1 MNEMVKKLI
10 ALITFSVSVLFSSY
24 PAFALDVPEVKS
36 VKVADGIHMLSGKG
50 GNVGVFI
57 GKDGTFVID
66 DQFAP
71 MTSKLMAK
79 IKSLGG
85 DEPKFLVNTHFHGDH
100 TGGNENF
107 GKQGAMIVAHHNVR
121 ERLKQG
127 YKIAAFNNTTPPAP
141 DEALPV
147 ITYSSKMHFHINSED
162 IHLIHVANAH
172 TDGDTIIHFK
182 NANVIHAGD
191 LFFNGF
197 YPFIDGGNGG
207 SVKGVIKAA
216 EAMLAITNAETKII
230 PGHGP
235 IAERKDLEKYHQML
249 KIAYNNLLALKK
261 QGLSAAEAKSKKPLA
276 ELDKD
281 WSGGIFKSDKWIDV
295 IYPAV
300 N

>member
-1 MNEMVKKLI
+1 MIKKLI
-10 ALITFSVSVLFSSY
+10 TLMTFSASVLISSHQVM
-24 PAFALDVPEVKS
+24 ALDVPKVNA
-36 VKVADGIHMLSGKG
+36 VKVANGIHMLTGKG

-71 MTSKLMAK
+71 MTPKLMEK

-85 DEPKFLVNTHFHGDH
+85 DTPKFLVNTHFHGDH

-107 GKQGAMIVAHHNVR
+107 GKKGTMIVSHENVR
-121 ERLKQG
+121 ERLQKG
-127 YKIAAFNNTTPPAP
+127 YEIAAFNNKTPPAP
-141 DEALPV
+141 AVALPV
-147 ITYSSKMHFHINSED
+147 ITYSNKMHFHINTENVN
-162 IHLIHVANAH
+162 LIHVSNAH
-172 TDGDTIIHFK
+172 TDGDTFIHFK

-207 SVKGVIKAA
+207 SVKGLIDAVDT
-216 EAMLAITNAETKII
+216 MLSVSNDKTQII

-235 IAERKDLEKYHQML
+235 LANKKDLMAYRDML
-249 KIAYNNLLALKK
+249 KTAYSNLLKLKK
-261 QGLSAAEAKSKKPLA
+261 QGLTADQAKAKKPLA
-276 ELDKD
+276 ELDKA
-281 WSGGIFKSDKWIDV
+281 WSGGIFKTDKWIDV
-295 IYPAV
+295 VYPAV

>member
-1 MNEMVKKLI
+1 MMKKLI
-10 ALITFSVSVLFSSY
+10 TLMTFSVSVLFSSQQVM
-24 PAFALDVPEVKS
+24 ALDVPKVNA
-36 VKVADGIHMLSGKG
+36 VKVADGIHMLVGKG

-71 MTSKLMAK
+71 MTPQLMET

-85 DEPKFLVNTHFHGDH
+85 DTPKFLVNTHFHGDH

-107 GKQGAMIVAHHNVR
+107 GKKGAMIVSHHNVR
-121 ERLKQG
+121 ERLQEG
-127 YKIAAFNNTTPPAP
+127 YEIAAFNNKTPPAP
-141 DEALPV
+141 AAALPV
-147 ITYSSKMHFHINSED
+147 ITYSSKMHFHINKED
-162 IHLIHVANAH
+162 VNLVHVANAH
-172 TDGDTIIHFK
+172 TDGDTFIHFK

-197 YPFIDGGNGG
+197 YPFIDGANGG
-207 SVKGVIKAA
+207 SVKGVMDAA
-216 EAMLAITNAETKII
+216 NTMLSVINDDTKII

-235 IAERKDLEKYHQML
+235 IANKKDLEAYRDML
-249 KIAYNNLLALKK
+249 KTAYTNLLALKN
-261 QGLSAAEAKSKKPLA
+261 QGLSADEAKVKKPLA

-281 WSGGIFKSDKWIDV
+281 WSGGIFKTDKWIEV

>member
-1 MNEMVKKLI
+1 MIKKLI
-10 ALITFSVSVLFSSY
+10 TLMTFSASVLISSHQVM
-24 PAFALDVPEVKS
+24 ALDVPKVNA
-36 VKVADGIHMLSGKG
+36 VKVANGIHMLTGKG

-71 MTSKLMAK
+71 MTPKLMEK

-85 DEPKFLVNTHFHGDH
+85 DTPKFLVNTHFHGDH

-107 GKQGAMIVAHHNVR
+107 GKKGTMIVSHENVR
-121 ERLKQG
+121 ERLKKG
-127 YKIAAFNNTTPPAP
+127 YEIAAFNNKTPPAP
-141 DEALPV
+141 AVALPV
-147 ITYSSKMHFHINSED
+147 ITYSNKMHFHINTED
-162 IHLIHVANAH
+162 VNLIHVSNAH
-172 TDGDTIIHFK
+172 TDGDTFIHFK

-207 SVKGVIKAA
+207 SVKGLIDAVDT
-216 EAMLAITNAETKII
+216 MLSVSNDKTQII

-235 IAERKDLEKYHQML
+235 LANKKDLMAYRGML
-249 KIAYNNLLALKK
+249 KTAYSNLLKLKK
-261 QGLSAAEAKSKKPLA
+261 QGLTADQAKAKKPLA
-276 ELDKD
+276 ELDKA
-281 WSGGIFKSDKWIDV
+281 WSGGIFKTDNWIDV
-295 IYPAV
+295 VYPAV

>member
-1 MNEMVKKLI
+1 MFKKLI
-10 ALITFSVSVLFSSY
+10 ILITFFASILMLSY
-24 PAFALDVPEVKS
+24 QAMALDIPKVNA
-36 VKVADGIHMLSGKG
+36 VKVAEGIHMLSGKG

-71 MTSKLMAK
+71 MTKGLMEK

-85 DEPKFLVNTHFHGDH
+85 DTPKFLVNTHFHGDH

-107 GKQGAMIVAHHNVR
+107 GKKGAMIVSHDNVR
-121 ERLKQG
+121 ERLKKG
-127 YKIAAFNNTTPPAP
+127 YEIAAFNNKTGPAP
-141 DEALPV
+141 ADALPV
-147 ITYSSKMHFHINSED
+147 ITYSEKMHFHINAED
-162 IHLIHVANAH
+162 VNLIHVANAH
-172 TDGDTIIHFK
+172 TDGDTFIHFK

-207 SVKGVIKAA
+207 SVKGMLDAA
-216 EAMLAITNAETKII
+216 NTILAVANDTTKII

-235 IAERKDLEKYHQML
+235 LATRKDFVAFRDML
-249 KIAYNNLLALKK
+249 KIAYTNLSKLKN
-261 QGLSAAEAKSKKPLA
+261 QGLSAAEAKAKKPLA

-281 WSGGIFKSDKWIDV
+281 WSGGIFKTDKWIDV
-295 IYPAV
+295 VYPAV
-300 N
+300 K